1 MVREWESRMA
11 RAEELGAQHMFA
23 AEILRFYIPIA
34 RFQQEFYAD
43 LAGSQAGV
51 VGGLTSDS
59 DPFASDPFASDLLA
73 FDLPPTLSGR
83 FDEFLSV
90 TEKHG
95 PNSLKQ
101 SAHELRT
108 EGHASHRQLLQ
119 VFWNGSEAGA
129 LPPGPNDF
137 FARAFLQPYAVSVRE
152 RSQLNWSGPTPCLC
166 PFCKRKPGLGVLRPL
181 GDGGQR
187 SLVCSFC
194 LAEWEFRRIVCPGC
208 GEEDHAKL
216 PVYVAEEMKHVR
228 VEACESCK
236 TYIKTV
242 NMTTQ
247 GRAEPIVDE
256 MAAVPLDVW
265 AQSRGY
271 AKLQANL
278 MQL

>member
-1 MVREWESRMA
+1 MSNRGLPVQASTRKEWESRIA
-11 RAEELGAQHMFA
+11 RAEELGAQYTFA

-43 LAGSQAGV
+43 LANGES
-51 VGGLTSDS
+51 
-59 DPFASDPFASDLLA
+59 PASDPFASG
-73 FDLPPTLSGR
+73 LPLGLSGR

-101 SAHELRT
+101 SVHELRT
-108 EGHASHRQLLQ
+108 ASHDSHRQLLQ
-119 VFWNGSEAGA
+119 IFWNGIETGA
-129 LPPGPNDF
+129 LPPGPRDF
-137 FARAFLQPYAVSVRE
+137 FARAFLQPYAVSLRE
-152 RSQLNWSGPTPCLC
+152 RSQLKWSGPTPCLC
-166 PFCKRKPGLGVLRPL
+166 PFCRRKPGLGVLRPL

-256 MAAVPLDVW
+256 LAAVPLDVW
-265 AQSRGY
+265 ARSQGY
-271 AKLQANL
+271 AKLQPNL
-278 MQL
+278 LQL